1 MIRIIKHLCKYWYS
15 VLIVIALLFA
25 QAACDLSLPEY
36 TSRIVNTG
44 IQEGGIEDNVP
55 EAMSVDTF
63 NHALLFL
70 EEEDAR
76 VLEDHYQLITS
87 EDATEEQL
95 DTYPELKKE
104 AIYLLEDIDQD
115 TREEL
120 NQILQKP
127 FTYLL
132 LFSGD
137 SEASQEL
144 EQQMM
149 ENLPEEMRQI
159 PDLTMMDVLEMM
171 PEESRQEMTKEIDQA
186 MEDMPDTLYEQSAV
200 QFIRSEYEML
210 GMDTDQIQLN
220 YIFMSGLKMLGLAL
234 VSMVATISVGFLGSR
249 IAARLARDLRN
260 QVFTKVV
267 EFSEGEMKQFSTAS
281 LITRSTND
289 IQQVQMLLVF
299 LLRTIFYAPIIAIGG
314 VVKVLAT
321 KTSMA
326 WIIAVA
332 VMAILTLVIV
342 LFAIAMPKFKRV
354 QKLID
359 RLNLV
364 TREILTGLPVIRA
377 FAKEKHEEQR
387 FDKANK
393 DLKNNQLFIVRVM
406 STMMPLMMF
415 TMNAIAVLIVW
426 EAAKGIDSGIMQVGD
441 MMAFIQYTMQIIMAF
456 LMISL
461 VSIMLPR
468 AIVSIGRI
476 DEVLK
481 TPLTILDPKEPKEG
495 KEKGTVEFKDV
506 SFRYPDADGYM
517 LHHINFKANKGET
530 VAFIGSTG
538 SGKSTLIN
546 LIPRF
551 FEASKGEILVDGVNV
566 KDYDQHDLREKIG
579 YVPQTGILFSGTI
592 ASNLRYG
599 KEDATEKEI
608 HEALDIA
615 QASEFVNKL
624 EKGIESP
631 ISQGGT
637 NVSGG
642 QKQRLS
648 IARAVIKR
656 PEIYIFDDSFSALD
670 FKTDAALRKT
680 LREKTKG
687 STMLIVA
694 QRISTIMNA
703 DKIVVLDDGNVVGI
717 GTHQELLKTCDVYRE
732 IALSQLSK
740 EELDYEG

>member
-15 VLIVIALLFA
+15 VLIVIALLFV

-76 VLEDHYQLITS
+76 VVEDHYQLITS

-95 DTYPELKKE
+95 DSYPELKE
-104 AIYLLEDIDQD
+104 EDIYLLEEIDHD

-137 SEASQEL
+137 SESGKEI

-149 ENLPEEMRQI
+149 ANLPEEMKQI

-171 PEESRQEMTKEIDQA
+171 PEESRQEMTKEMDQA

-200 QFIRSEYEML
+200 QFIRSEYETL

-220 YIFMSGLKMLGLAL
+220 YIFVSGLKMLGLAL

-468 AIVSIGRI
+468 AIVSI
-476 DEVLK
+476 
-481 TPLTILDPKEPKEG
+481 
-495 KEKGTVEFKDV
+495 
-506 SFRYPDADGYM
+506 
-517 LHHINFKANKGET
+517 
-530 VAFIGSTG
+530 
-538 SGKSTLIN
+538 
-546 LIPRF
+546 
-551 FEASKGEILVDGVNV
+551 
-566 KDYDQHDLREKIG
+566 
-579 YVPQTGILFSGTI
+579 
-592 ASNLRYG
+592 
-599 KEDATEKEI
+599 
-608 HEALDIA
+608 
-615 QASEFVNKL
+615 
-624 EKGIESP
+624 
-631 ISQGGT
+631 
-637 NVSGG
+637 
-642 QKQRLS
+642 
-648 IARAVIKR
+648 
-656 PEIYIFDDSFSALD
+656 
-670 FKTDAALRKT
+670 
-680 LREKTKG
+680 
-687 STMLIVA
+687 
-694 QRISTIMNA
+694 
-703 DKIVVLDDGNVVGI
+703 
-717 GTHQELLKTCDVYRE
+717 
-732 IALSQLSK
+732 
-740 EELDYEG
+740 

>member
-1 MIRIIKHLCKYWYS
+1 MVRIIKHLCKYWYS
-15 VLIVIALLFA
+15 VLIVIALLFV

-44 IQEGGIEDNVP
+44 IQEGGIEDNTP
-55 EAMSVDTF
+55 EAITKESFEDI
-63 NHALLFL
+63 LLFL
-70 EEEDAR
+70 NEKDSKFVQNQYE
-76 VLEDHYQLITS
+76 VVS
-87 EDATEEQL
+87 KKDATEEQL
-95 DTYPELKKE
+95 ESYPTVEKQYIYVLKDISKE
-104 AIYLLEDIDQD
+104 NHEK
-115 TREEL
+115 L
-120 NQILQKP
+120 NQLLQKP
-127 FTYLL
+127 LTYLL

-137 SEASQEL
+137 TEEGAKIEKQIISK
-144 EQQMM
+144 
-149 ENLPEEMRQI
+149 LPEQLSSI
-159 PDLTMMDVLEMM
+159 PDLTVMKLLEMM
-171 PEESRQEMTKEIDQA
+171 PKEQRQEMMKQLNQK
-186 MEDMPDTLYEQSAV
+186 MKDMPDTMLEQSAI
-200 QFIRSEYEML
+200 QFVKTEYQRL
-210 GMDTDQIQLN
+210 GMDTDRIQTN
-220 YIFMSGLKMLGLAL
+220 YIFVSGLKMLGLAL
-234 VSMVATISVGFLGSR
+234 ISMFATVMVGFLGSR

-260 QVFTKVV
+260 QVFKKVV
-267 EFSEGEMKQFSTAS
+267 DFSESEMKQFSTAS

-321 KTSMA
+321 GTGMA

-332 VMAILTLVIV
+332 VMAIATLVII

-377 FAKEKHEEQR
+377 FAKEKHEEAR

-406 STMMPLMMF
+406 ATMMPLMMF

-426 EAAKGIDSGIMQVGD
+426 EAAKGIDSGVMQVGD
-441 MMAFIQYTMQIIMAF
+441 MMAFIQYTMQIIMSF
-456 LMISL
+456 LMISI

-481 TPLTILDPKEPKEG
+481 TPFTILNPKQKKETT
-495 KEKGTVEFKDV
+495 EVGTVEFKDV
-506 SFRYPDADGYM
+506 SFRYPDSDGYM

-551 FEASKGEILVDGVNV
+551 FEATKGEVLVDGVNV
-566 KDYDQHDLREKIG
+566 KDLDQKDLRDKIG
-579 YVPQTGILFSGTI
+579 YVPQTGVLFSGTI

-599 KEDATEKEI
+599 KEDASDKEI
-608 HEALDIA
+608 QEALDIA
-615 QASEFVNKL
+615 QASEFVSKL
-624 EKGIESP
+624 PKGTENP

-648 IARAVIKR
+648 IARAVIKK

-670 FKTDAALRKT
+670 FKTDAALRKA

-703 DKIVVLDDGNVVGI
+703 DKIVVLDDGNVVGT
-717 GTHQELLKTCDVYRE
+717 GTHQELLKSCDVYRE

>member
-1 MIRIIKHLCKYWYS
+1 MVRIIKHLCKYWYS
-15 VLIVIALLFA
+15 VLIVIALLFV

-44 IQEGGIEDNVP
+44 IQEGGIEDNTP
-55 EAMSVDTF
+55 EAITKESFEDI
-63 NHALLFL
+63 LLFL
-70 EEEDAR
+70 NEKDSKFVQNQYE
-76 VLEDHYQLITS
+76 VVS
-87 EDATEEQL
+87 KKDATEEQL
-95 DTYPELKKE
+95 ESYPTVEKQYIYVLKDISKE
-104 AIYLLEDIDQD
+104 NHEK
-115 TREEL
+115 L
-120 NQILQKP
+120 NQLLQKP
-127 FTYLL
+127 LTYLL

-137 SEASQEL
+137 TEEGAKIEKQIISK
-144 EQQMM
+144 
-149 ENLPEEMRQI
+149 LPEQLSSI
-159 PDLTMMDVLEMM
+159 PDLTVMKLLEMM
-171 PEESRQEMTKEIDQA
+171 PQEQRQEMMKQVNQK
-186 MEDMPDTLYEQSAV
+186 MKDMPDTMLEQSAI
-200 QFIRSEYEML
+200 QFVKTEYQRL
-210 GMDTDQIQLN
+210 GMDTDRIQTN
-220 YIFMSGLKMLGLAL
+220 YIFVSGLKMLGLAL
-234 VSMVATISVGFLGSR
+234 ISMFATVMVGFLGSR

-260 QVFTKVV
+260 QVFKKVV
-267 EFSEGEMKQFSTAS
+267 DFSESEMKQFSTAS

-321 KTSMA
+321 GTGMA

-332 VMAILTLVIV
+332 VMAIATLVII

-377 FAKEKHEEQR
+377 FAKEKHEEAR
-387 FDKANK
+387 FDKANE

-406 STMMPLMMF
+406 ATMMPLMMF

-426 EAAKGIDSGIMQVGD
+426 EAAKGIDSGVMQVGD
-441 MMAFIQYTMQIIMAF
+441 MMAFIQYTMQIIMSF
-456 LMISL
+456 LMISI

-481 TPLTILDPKEPKEG
+481 TPFTILNPKQKKETT
-495 KEKGTVEFKDV
+495 EVGTVEFKDV
-506 SFRYPDADGYM
+506 SFRYPDSDGYM

-551 FEASKGEILVDGVNV
+551 FETTKGEVLVDGVNV
-566 KDYDQHDLREKIG
+566 KDLDQKDLRDKIG
-579 YVPQTGILFSGTI
+579 YVPQTGVLFSGTI

-599 KEDATEKEI
+599 KEDASDKEI
-608 HEALDIA
+608 QEALDIA
-615 QASEFVNKL
+615 QASEFVSKL
-624 EKGIESP
+624 PKGTENP

-648 IARAVIKR
+648 IARAVIKK

-670 FKTDAALRKT
+670 FKTDAALRKA

-703 DKIVVLDDGNVVGI
+703 DKIVVLDDGNVVGT
-717 GTHQELLKTCDVYRE
+717 GTHQELLKSCDVYRE

>member
-1 MIRIIKHLCKYWYS
+1 MVRIIKHLCKYWYS
-15 VLIVIALLFA
+15 VLIVIALLFV

-44 IQEGGIEDNVP
+44 IQEGGIEDNTP
-55 EAMSVDTF
+55 EAITKESFEDI
-63 NHALLFL
+63 LLFL
-70 EEEDAR
+70 NEKDSKFVQNQYE
-76 VLEDHYQLITS
+76 VVS
-87 EDATEEQL
+87 KKDATEEQL
-95 DTYPELKKE
+95 ESYPTVEKQDIYVLKNISKE
-104 AIYLLEDIDQD
+104 NHEK
-115 TREEL
+115 L
-120 NQILQKP
+120 NQLLQKP
-127 FTYLL
+127 LTYLL

-137 SEASQEL
+137 TEEGARI
-144 EQQMM
+144 EQHIISK
-149 ENLPEEMRQI
+149 LPEQLSSI
-159 PDLTMMDVLEMM
+159 PDLTVMKLLEMM
-171 PEESRQEMTKEIDQA
+171 PKEQRQEMMKQLNQK
-186 MEDMPDTLYEQSAV
+186 MKDMPDTMLEQSAI
-200 QFIRSEYEML
+200 QFVKTEYQRL
-210 GMDTDQIQLN
+210 GMDTDRIQTN
-220 YIFMSGLKMLGLAL
+220 YIFVSGLKMLGLAL
-234 VSMVATISVGFLGSR
+234 ISMFATVMVGFLGSR

-260 QVFTKVV
+260 QVFKKVV
-267 EFSEGEMKQFSTAS
+267 DFSESEMKQFSTAS

-321 KTSMA
+321 GTGMA

-332 VMAILTLVIV
+332 VMAIATLVII

-377 FAKEKHEEQR
+377 FAKEKHEEAR

-393 DLKNNQLFIVRVM
+393 DLKNNQLFIIRVM
-406 STMMPLMMF
+406 ATMMPLMMF

-426 EAAKGIDSGIMQVGD
+426 EAAKGIDSGVMQVGD
-441 MMAFIQYTMQIIMAF
+441 MMAFIQYTMQIIMSF
-456 LMISL
+456 LMISI

-481 TPLTILDPKEPKEG
+481 TPFTILNPKQKKETT
-495 KEKGTVEFKDV
+495 EVGTVEFKDV
-506 SFRYPDADGYM
+506 SFRYPDSDGYM

-551 FEASKGEILVDGVNV
+551 FEATKGEVLVDGVNV
-566 KDYDQHDLREKIG
+566 KDLDQKDLRDKIG
-579 YVPQTGILFSGTI
+579 YVPQTGVLFSGTI

-599 KEDATEKEI
+599 KEDASDKEI
-608 HEALDIA
+608 QEALDIA
-615 QASEFVNKL
+615 QASEFVSKL
-624 EKGIESP
+624 PKGTENP

-648 IARAVIKR
+648 IARAVIKK

-670 FKTDAALRKT
+670 FKTDAALRKA

-703 DKIVVLDDGNVVGI
+703 DKIVVLDDGNVVGT
-717 GTHQELLKTCDVYRE
+717 GTHQELLKSCDVYRE

>member
-1 MIRIIKHLCKYWYS
+1 MVRIIKHLCKYWYS
-15 VLIVIALLFA
+15 VLIVIALLFV

-44 IQEGGIEDNVP
+44 IQEGGIEDNTP
-55 EAMSVDTF
+55 EAITKESFEDI
-63 NHALLFL
+63 LLFL
-70 EEEDAR
+70 NERDSQFVQNQYE
-76 VLEDHYQLITS
+76 VVS
-87 EDATEEQL
+87 KKDATEEQL
-95 DTYPELKKE
+95 ESYPTVEKQDIYVLKNISKE
-104 AIYLLEDIDQD
+104 NHEK
-115 TREEL
+115 L
-120 NQILQKP
+120 NQLLQKP
-127 FTYLL
+127 LTYLL

-137 SEASQEL
+137 TEEGAKI
-144 EQQMM
+144 EQQIISK
-149 ENLPEEMRQI
+149 LPEQLSSI
-159 PDLTMMDVLEMM
+159 PDLTVMKLLEMM
-171 PEESRQEMTKEIDQA
+171 PKEQRQEMMKQLNQK
-186 MEDMPDTLYEQSAV
+186 MKDMPDTMLEQSAI
-200 QFIRSEYEML
+200 QFVKTEYQRL
-210 GMDTDQIQLN
+210 GMDTDRIQTN
-220 YIFMSGLKMLGLAL
+220 YIFVSGLKMLGLAL
-234 VSMVATISVGFLGSR
+234 ISMFATVMVGFLGSR

-260 QVFTKVV
+260 QVFKKAVD
-267 EFSEGEMKQFSTAS
+267 FSESEMKQFSTAS

-321 KTSMA
+321 GTGMA
-326 WIIAVA
+326 WVIAVA
-332 VMAILTLVIV
+332 VMAIATLVIV

-377 FAKEKHEEQR
+377 FAKEKHEEAR

-393 DLKNNQLFIVRVM
+393 DLKNNQLFIIRVM
-406 STMMPLMMF
+406 ATMMPLMMF

-426 EAAKGIDSGIMQVGD
+426 EAAKGIDSGVMQVGD
-441 MMAFIQYTMQIIMAF
+441 MMAFIQYTMQIIMSF
-456 LMISL
+456 LMISI

-481 TPLTILDPKEPKEG
+481 TPFTILNPKQKKETT
-495 KEKGTVEFKDV
+495 EVGTVEFKDV
-506 SFRYPDADGYM
+506 SFRYPDSDGYM

-551 FEASKGEILVDGVNV
+551 FEATKGEVLVDGVNV
-566 KDYDQHDLREKIG
+566 KDLDQKDLRDKIG
-579 YVPQTGILFSGTI
+579 YVPQTGVLFSGTI

-599 KEDATEKEI
+599 KEDASDKEI
-608 HEALDIA
+608 QEALDIA
-615 QASEFVNKL
+615 QASEFVSKL
-624 EKGIESP
+624 PKGTENP

-648 IARAVIKR
+648 IARAVIKK

-670 FKTDAALRKT
+670 FKTDAALRKA

-703 DKIVVLDDGNVVGI
+703 DKIVVLDDGNVVGT
-717 GTHQELLKTCDVYRE
+717 GTHQELLKSCDVYRE

>member
-1 MIRIIKHLCKYWYS
+1 MVRIIKHLCKYWYS
-15 VLIVIALLFA
+15 VLIVIALLFV

-44 IQEGGIEDNVP
+44 IQEGGIEDNTP
-55 EAMSVDTF
+55 EAITKESFEDI
-63 NHALLFL
+63 LLFL
-70 EEEDAR
+70 NEKDSKFVQNQYE
-76 VLEDHYQLITS
+76 VVS
-87 EDATEEQL
+87 KKDATEEQL
-95 DTYPELKKE
+95 ESYPTVEKQDIYVLKDISKE
-104 AIYLLEDIDQD
+104 NHEK
-115 TREEL
+115 L
-120 NQILQKP
+120 NQLLQKP
-127 FTYLL
+127 LTYLL

-137 SEASQEL
+137 TEEGAKI
-144 EQQMM
+144 EQQIISK
-149 ENLPEEMRQI
+149 LPEQLSSI
-159 PDLTMMDVLEMM
+159 PDLTVMKLLEMM
-171 PEESRQEMTKEIDQA
+171 PQEQRQEMMKQLNQK
-186 MEDMPDTLYEQSAV
+186 MKDMPDTMLEQSAI
-200 QFIRSEYEML
+200 QFVKTEYQRL
-210 GMDTDQIQLN
+210 GMDTDRIQTN
-220 YIFMSGLKMLGLAL
+220 YIFVSGLKMLGLAL
-234 VSMVATISVGFLGSR
+234 ISMFATVMVGFLGSR

-260 QVFTKVV
+260 QVFKKVV
-267 EFSEGEMKQFSTAS
+267 DFSESEMKQFSTAS

-321 KTSMA
+321 GTGMA

-332 VMAILTLVIV
+332 VMAIATLVII
-342 LFAIAMPKFKRV
+342 LFAIAMPKFKCV

-377 FAKEKHEEQR
+377 FAKEKHEEAR

-406 STMMPLMMF
+406 ATMMPLMMF

-426 EAAKGIDSGIMQVGD
+426 EAAKGIDSGVMQVGD
-441 MMAFIQYTMQIIMAF
+441 MMAFIQYTMQIIMSF
-456 LMISL
+456 LMISI

-481 TPLTILDPKEPKEG
+481 TPFTILNPKQKKETT
-495 KEKGTVEFKDV
+495 EVGTVEFKDV
-506 SFRYPDADGYM
+506 SFRYPDSDGYM

-551 FEASKGEILVDGVNV
+551 FEATKGEVLVDGVNV
-566 KDYDQHDLREKIG
+566 KDLDQKDLRDKIG
-579 YVPQTGILFSGTI
+579 YVPQTGVLFSGTI

-599 KEDATEKEI
+599 KEDASDKEI
-608 HEALDIA
+608 QEALDIA
-615 QASEFVNKL
+615 QASEFVSKL
-624 EKGIESP
+624 PKGTENP

-648 IARAVIKR
+648 IARAVIKK

-670 FKTDAALRKT
+670 FKTDAALRKA

-703 DKIVVLDDGNVVGI
+703 DKIVVLDDGNVVGT
-717 GTHQELLKTCDVYRE
+717 GTHQELLKSCDVYRE

>member
-1 MIRIIKHLCKYWYS
+1 MLKIIKHLCKYWYS
-15 VLIVIALLFA
+15 VLIVIALLFV

-44 IQEGGIEDNVP
+44 IQEGGIEDNTP
-55 EAMSVDTF
+55 EAISKDSF
-63 NHALLFL
+63 EDILLFL
-70 EEEDAR
+70 DEKDSRFIQNQYEIVKKEEATK
-76 VLEDHYQLITS
+76 VQLEQ
-87 EDATEEQL
+87 
-95 DTYPELKKE
+95 YPELKKKD
-104 AIYLLEDIDQD
+104 IYVLKDISK
-115 TREEL
+115 ENHEKL

-132 LFSGD
+132 FFRG
-137 SEASQEL
+137 ETEEGKKIT
-144 EQQMM
+144 EQILK
-149 ENLPEEMRQI
+149 NLPEQLSTIPNMTVMKLFEMLPKEQRQDVLKQLDQKMKDI
-159 PDLTMMDVLEMM
+159 PDMML
-171 PEESRQEMTKEIDQA
+171 
-186 MEDMPDTLYEQSAV
+186 EQSAI
-200 QFIRSEYEML
+200 QFVKTEYQNL
-210 GMDTDQIQLN
+210 GMDTDRIQTN
-220 YIFMSGLKMLGLAL
+220 YIFISGLKMLGLAL
-234 VSMVATISVGFLGSR
+234 ISMAATVMVGFLGAR
-249 IAARLARDLRN
+249 ISARLARDLRN
-260 QVFTKVV
+260 QVFQKVV
-267 EFSEGEMKQFSTAS
+267 DFSESEMKQFSTAS

-289 IQQVQMLLVF
+289 IQQVQMLMVF

-314 VVKVLAT
+314 VIKVLAT
-321 KTSMA
+321 GTDMA

-332 VMAILTLVIV
+332 VMAILTLVII
-342 LFAIAMPKFKRV
+342 LFAIAMPKFKLV

-377 FAKEKHEEQR
+377 FAKEKHEEAR

-393 DLKNNQLFIVRVM
+393 DLKNNQLFIIRVM
-406 STMMPLMMF
+406 ATMMPIMMF
-415 TMNAIAVLIVW
+415 TMNSIAILIVW
-426 EAAKGIDSGIMQVGD
+426 EGAKGIDSGVMQVGD
-441 MMAFIQYTMQIIMAF
+441 MMAFIQYTMQIIMSF
-456 LMISL
+456 LMISV

-468 AIVSIGRI
+468 AIVSIARI
-476 DEVLK
+476 DEILK
-481 TPLTILDPKEPKEG
+481 KPFTILDPKEQKIP
-495 KEKGTVEFKDV
+495 KEKGTVEFRDV
-506 SFRYPDADGYM
+506 SFRYPDSDGYM

-551 FEASKGEILVDGVNV
+551 FEASKGEVFVDGMNV
-566 KDYDQHDLREKIG
+566 KDFNQKDLRDKIG
-579 YVPQTGILFSGTI
+579 YVPQTGVLFSGTI

-599 KEDATEKEI
+599 KEEASKKEMY
-608 HEALDIA
+608 EALDIA
-615 QASEFVNKL
+615 QATSFVNKL
-624 EKGIESP
+624 EKKIDSP

-648 IARAVIKR
+648 IARAVIKK

-670 FKTDAALRKT
+670 FKTDAALRKA

-687 STMLIVA
+687 STVLIIA

-717 GTHQELLKTCDVYRE
+717 GTHQELLKECDVYRE

-740 EELDYEG
+740 EELSYEG